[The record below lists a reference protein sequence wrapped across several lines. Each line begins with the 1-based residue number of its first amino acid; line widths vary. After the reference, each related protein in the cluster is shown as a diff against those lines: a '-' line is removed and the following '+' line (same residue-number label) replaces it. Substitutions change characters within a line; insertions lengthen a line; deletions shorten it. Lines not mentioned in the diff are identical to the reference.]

1 MQLDYSVSEKW
12 YQNVYSDKKE
22 CRSSAR
28 SFSLTHDKRT
38 NECWLLIHGYRGY
51 PGELVR
57 PAEDLFNIGF
67 DVFVP
72 RLPGNGTSGDD
83 FIKTKGKDWITLA
96 QNALDDLSKQYE
108 KVNLLG
114 HSMGSSIV
122 AIIGCNNPSVGKI
135 VLVSPSFKNLQMP
148 FYVRIILKLASLVTA
163 RLNAPWH
170 ANPKQRLHYEN
181 APCDNDYYGKEYWQ
195 YYFTKQLGSYYRL
208 GKQSLRCLVKYPHEH
223 LLIVPERDKVISKPS
238 EKLYKKKIG
247 NRASVINIP
256 NGSHVVFYDVDPIA
270 EQLAVDKVLTF
281 ALKH

>member
-1 MQLDYSVSEKW
+1 MLNADYIAIDHIIQRFFWVFSYLDFFYIGHMQLNYSVSEKW

-72 RLPGNGTSGDD
+72 RLPGNGTSSDD

-108 KVNLLG
+108 K
-114 HSMGSSIV
+114 
-122 AIIGCNNPSVGKI
+122 
-135 VLVSPSFKNLQMP
+135 
-148 FYVRIILKLASLVTA
+148 
-163 RLNAPWH
+163 
-170 ANPKQRLHYEN
+170 
-181 APCDNDYYGKEYWQ
+181 
-195 YYFTKQLGSYYRL
+195 
-208 GKQSLRCLVKYPHEH
+208 
-223 LLIVPERDKVISKPS
+223 
-238 EKLYKKKIG
+238 
-247 NRASVINIP
+247 
-256 NGSHVVFYDVDPIA
+256 
-270 EQLAVDKVLTF
+270 
-281 ALKH
+281 